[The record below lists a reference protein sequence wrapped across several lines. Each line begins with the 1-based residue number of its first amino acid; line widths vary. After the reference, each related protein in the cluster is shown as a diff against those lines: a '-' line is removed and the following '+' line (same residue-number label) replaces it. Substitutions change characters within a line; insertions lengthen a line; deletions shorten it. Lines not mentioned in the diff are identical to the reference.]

1 MAAIVYTPQRY
12 HNSHME
18 QALRATRARF
28 CRLLTAGLVAALL
41 AGCAGQSGPRRSA
54 GASYRHITI
63 DASKRQDVALTAMG
77 LIGTRYRYGGAS
89 PDTGFDCSGLI
100 GYVFESATRNEL
112 PHNTEAIA
120 AISRPVPRGELS
132 VGDFVFFNTLHRSYS
147 HMGIY
152 VGNGQFVNAPSTG
165 GRVRIDSLHS
175 PYFAR
180 RYEGARTLFQE

>member
-1 MAAIVYTPQRY
+1 MEKPQ
-12 HNSHME
+12 
-18 QALRATRARF
+18 RATRARF

-41 AGCAGQSGPRRSA
+41 AGCAGESGLRRGSNL
-54 GASYRHITI
+54 ASYRHITI

-77 LIGTRYRYGGAS
+77 LIGTRYRYGGSS
-89 PDTGFDCSGLI
+89 PDSGFDCSGLI
-100 GYVFESATRNEL
+100 GYVFENATRHAL
-112 PHNTEAIA
+112 PHNTEDIA
-120 AISRPVPRGELS
+120 AISRPVPRGELN
-132 VGDFVFFNTLHRSYS
+132 VGDFVFFNTLHHSYS